1 MSVQPFNKFN
11 SLLEHLAEKVHN
23 LGADTLK
30 VYLTNTAPN
39 ASTMAVKADL
49 SETLTTTGGYT
60 AGGQVASITS
70 SAQTGGVYKLVL
82 GDVSWTASGGGFGPF
97 RYAVLYN
104 DTPTS
109 PADPLIGWWDNGA
122 SVTLV
127 SGEAFTVD
135 YDPAAGVLT
144 LTGP

>member
-1 MSVQPFNKFN
+1 MAVAAFNKFN
-11 SLLEHLAEKVHN
+11 SFVEHLAEKVHN

-39 ASTMAVKADL
+39 GSTMAVKADL

-60 AGGQVASITS
+60 AGGATAAITS
-70 SAQTGGVYKLVL
+70 SAQTGGTYKLVL
-82 GDVSWTASGGGFGPF
+82 GDPATWTATGSGFGPF

-109 PADPLIGWWDNGA
+109 PADPLIGWWDNA
-122 SVTLV
+122 SAVTLTV
-127 SGEAFTVD
+127 GQQFTVD
-135 YDPAAGVLT
+135 FDPTNGVLT
-144 LTGP
+144 IGP